1 MAKKINVTVWNEF
14 RHEKTHAAVKA
25 IYPDGMHATIAK
37 FLSKEPDLNV
47 RTATLDEPDHGLSD
61 KVLAETDVMTWW
73 GHMAHHEVRDEI
85 VAKVHQRVLDGMGLL
100 VFHSGHFSKIHQ
112 RLLGTTANLKWRE
125 AAERERLWVVMPGHP
140 IAAGLGE
147 YIELP
152 HTEMYGEFFDIPQ
165 PDELIFI
172 SWFEGGEVFRSGCC
186 YYRGRGKMFYFR
198 PGHETFPIYHNPQV
212 QRVIIN
218 AVRWAAPVAGPKP
231 FYGNA
236 KPLEKIGE

>member
-100 VFHSGHFSKIHQ
+100 ATFLKLPLKDPIWK
-112 RLLGTTANLKWRE
+112 LLALTTLR
-125 AAERERLWVVMPGHP
+125 
-140 IAAGLGE
+140 I
-147 YIELP
+147 
-152 HTEMYGEFFDIPQ
+152 
-165 PDELIFI
+165 
-172 SWFEGGEVFRSGCC
+172 
-186 YYRGRGKMFYFR
+186 
-198 PGHETFPIYHNPQV
+198 
-212 QRVIIN
+212 
-218 AVRWAAPVAGPKP
+218 PKP
-231 FYGNA
+231 LPIF
-236 KPLEKIGE
+236 